1 MELLTLI
8 SLMFA
13 TFVYAISPGPG
24 IFAVLATSTRYG
36 PIAALW
42 LSIGH
47 VIGDILYVSI
57 AMFALTFLAQTIEQ
71 SMVYVR
77 IFGATYLLY
86 IGFQQYRS
94 MGVSFKEAKIK
105 KSIIQL
111 LFSGFIVGG
120 TNPKTIIYYLS
131 FLPIFIDLNNL
142 TLATEVQVIVVVG
155 ITVLFVL
162 SLANIL
168 GLRLRKSVKDPETI
182 QKVNKITGIT
192 MMLVGVFVAL
202 Y

>member
-1 MELLTLI
+1 
-8 SLMFA
+8 
-13 TFVYAISPGPG
+13 
-24 IFAVLATSTRYG
+24 
-36 PIAALW
+36 
-42 LSIGH
+42 
-47 VIGDILYVSI
+47 GDILYVSI
-57 AMFALTFLAQTIEQ
+57 AMFALTILAQTIEQ
-71 SMVYVR
+71 AMVYVKF
-77 IFGATYLLY
+77 FGAAYLLY

-94 MGVSFKEAKIK
+94 MGVSFEEDKRR
-105 KSIIQL
+105 KSIAHL
-111 LFSGFIVGG
+111 LFSGFLVGG

-142 TLATEVQVIVVVG
+142 TLATEMQVIVVVG

-162 SLANIL
+162 SLANLL
-168 GLRLRKSVKDPETI
+168 GLKLRRSIENPGVI

>member
-1 MELLTLI
+1 MELLTLL

-36 PIAALW
+36 PVAALW

-57 AMFALTFLAQTIEQ
+57 AMFALTILAQTIEQ
-71 SMVYVR
+71 SMVYVK
-77 IFGATYLLY
+77 IFGAAYLLY

-94 MGVSFKEAKIK
+94 KGVSFEEDKSQ
-105 KSIIQL
+105 KSITHL
-111 LFSGFIVGG
+111 LFSGFLVGG

-142 TLATEVQVIVVVG
+142 TLAIEMQVIVVVG

-162 SLANIL
+162 SLANFL
-168 GLRLRKSVKDPETI
+168 GLKLRKSIEDPGVI

>member
-77 IFGATYLLY
+77 IFGAAYLLY

-94 MGVSFKEAKIK
+94 MGVSFKETKIK

-111 LFSGFIVGG
+111 LFSGFIIGG